1 MEIMRSG
8 APPVFSRDKS
18 DGVPDNLG
26 KNCLLITMC
35 KQFLHMVIVIGRP

>member
-18 DGVPDNLG
+18 DLESDGVPDNLG
-26 KNCLLITMC
+26 KNCLLIAMC
-35 KQFLHMVIVIGRP
+35 LFVIGRP

>member
-35 KQFLHMVIVIGRP
+35 LFVIGRP